1 MKDGFVKVAAA
12 TPELV
17 VADPKYNCEKMME
30 IVREAA
36 QQEVQVLVL
45 PELAVT
51 GYTCGDL
58 FLQES
63 LLAAAE
69 KELIKLAQAVGSML
83 VIVGVPVR
91 YKNKLYNC
99 AAVLNQG
106 HVIGMVPKR
115 SLPNY
120 SEFYERRHFE
130 PGFYEPQ
137 RLMLGDQ
144 EIWMGMQL
152 LFACGQMKELVVAAE
167 ICEDLWVAS
176 PPSNQ
181 HALAGATLVVNPSAS
196 DEIIGKEGYRRQ
208 LVSAQSGRLYCGYI
222 YADAGEGESTT
233 DMVYAGHNLIA
244 ENGSI
249 LVESS
254 LFSHGMIVTELDMQR
269 IAYERRKS
277 TTYPAV
283 QDEGYR
289 TIPFELCPRRTRLT
303 RPVEANP
310 FVPADR
316 SDRMQRCESILAM
329 QISGL
334 RKRVEHA
341 HAKSL
346 VIGIS
351 GGLDSTLALLVAAGA
366 MDRLGRSRT
375 DIIGVTMPCFGTTK
389 RTKSNAELLCQRM
402 GITLRCVDI
411 AAAVQRHFEDIGHD
425 PAVLDVTYENCQARE
440 RTQVLMDIANQTGGL
455 VVGTGDLSELAL
467 GWATY
472 NGDHMSMY
480 GVNASIP
487 KTLVRH
493 IISAFAEHA
502 EDPQMKAV
510 LRDILDTPVSPELLP
525 AKNGEIAQK
534 TEEIVGPY
542 ELHDFI
548 LYYVLRFGF
557 APAKIDRLA
566 QRAFEGIYEK
576 AVIRKWLR
584 GFYYRFFQQQFKR
597 SCLPDGPKVGS
608 VTLSP
613 RGDWRMP
620 SDASAAVWMAEIET
634 LQ

>member
-1 MKDGFVKVAAA
+1 MKDGFIKVAAA
-12 TPELV
+12 TPELR
-17 VADPKYNCEKMME
+17 VADPQYNKEKIIKLIE
-30 IVREAA
+30 EAS
-36 QQEVQVLVL
+36 QKQVQVLVF
-45 PELAVT
+45 PELSIT

-63 LLAAAE
+63 LLQAAE
-69 KELIKLAQAVGSML
+69 DALAEVAQAVQKML
-83 VIVGVPVR
+83 VVVGAPIR
-91 YKNKLYNC
+91 HKNKLYNC
-99 AAVLNQG
+99 AVMLNQG
-106 HVIGMVPKR
+106 KIIGAVPKR
-115 SLPNY
+115 NLPNY

-130 PGFYEPQ
+130 PGFLEVQ
-137 RLMLGDQ
+137 SAQIGMQ
-144 EIWMGMQL
+144 EVPMGMQL
-152 LFACGQMKELVVAAE
+152 LFECREMQSLAVAAE
-167 ICEDLWVAS
+167 ICEDLWVAN

-181 HALAGATLVVNPSAS
+181 HAVAGATLLLNPSAS
-196 DEIIGKEGYRRQ
+196 DEIIGKESYRRQ
-208 LVSAQSGRLYCGYI
+208 LVSGQSARLYCGYV

-233 DMVYAGHNLIA
+233 DMVYAGHNVIA

-249 LVESS
+249 LAESA
-254 LFSHGMIVTELDMQR
+254 LFSHGLTITELDMQR
-269 IAYERRKS
+269 IVYERRKS
-277 TTYPAV
+277 TTYPPV
-283 QDEGYR
+283 QDEGYVRVGFEIEKGETELTR
-289 TIPFELCPRRTRLT
+289 TID
-303 RPVEANP
+303 VNP
-310 FVPADR
+310 FVPKER
-316 SDRMQRCESILAM
+316 SDRMKRCESILAM

-341 HAKSL
+341 HSKTL

-366 MDRLGRSRT
+366 MDRLGRDRK

-389 RTKSNAELLCQRM
+389 RTKSNAELLCQCM

-411 AAAVQRHFEDIGHD
+411 AAAVQQHFADIGHD

-502 EDPQMKAV
+502 ENKQMKAV
-510 LRDILDTPVSPELLP
+510 LQDILDTPVSPELLP
-525 AKNGEIAQK
+525 AKDGEISQK

-557 APAKIDRLA
+557 TPAKIDRLA

-620 SDASAAVWMAEIET
+620 SDASAAAWMAEIEK